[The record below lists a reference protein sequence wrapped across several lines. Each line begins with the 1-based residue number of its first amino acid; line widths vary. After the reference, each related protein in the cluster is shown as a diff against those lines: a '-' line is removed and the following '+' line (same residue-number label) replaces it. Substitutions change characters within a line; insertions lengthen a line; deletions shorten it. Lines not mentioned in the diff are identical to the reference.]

1 MSCEGAYSREDMER
15 ILSELTGR
23 RGTSVLISDA
33 GFLTAAHRDAD
44 SCAGQTLLTKF
55 RHYNENSLCG
65 NAFTLTQI
73 LGREPVTLREYMKK
87 NLLG

>member
-1 MSCEGAYSREDMER
+1 MSCEGAYSRKDMER

-33 GFLTAAHRDAD
+33 GFLTDAD

-55 RHYNENSLCG
+55 RHYNANSFCG